1 MKPAMSPTL
10 LAACHSPRVDDP
22 AWFAVLEMGFGDLR
36 EADFID
42 IRVSSSSPL
51 PFGLAFRSQ
60 IQSKLLPEIQK
71 TPKSLVFSGSMTG
84 ERVSVVSSCA

>member
-1 MKPAMSPTL
+1 MKRFLHATR
-10 LAACHSPRVDDP
+10 HYPRVDDP

-42 IRVSSSSPL
+42 IRVSSSSLL

-60 IQSKLLPEIQK
+60 NPTQNAARDTKN
-71 TPKSLVFSGSMTG
+71 
-84 ERVSVVSSCA
+84 A